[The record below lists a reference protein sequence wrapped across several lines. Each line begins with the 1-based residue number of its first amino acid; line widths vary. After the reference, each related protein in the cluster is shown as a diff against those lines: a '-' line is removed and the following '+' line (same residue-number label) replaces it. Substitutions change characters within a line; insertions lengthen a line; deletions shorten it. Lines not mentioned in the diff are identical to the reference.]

1 MIDLD
6 RGLVA
11 AKPRLTHLKRWALT
25 PIVAGVLL
33 SSSVSSIHAQSSQT
47 DRAFDTESLPPPI
60 SLFPD
65 PAASGSTTSAVPA
78 PPTVSDGEIA
88 VRQLE
93 AVSADSIGL
102 LDEFSG
108 GLPLNLWQG
117 TSKELVDLLLPKLPE
132 QVQSVVTRELVQ
144 RLLLSVARPPEETQA
159 QDVFVDM
166 TAVVP
171 SAIGFNVDDNLPE
184 DEDTSELA
192 EEQEQNLG
200 LALLEVRLSRLAAM
214 GDWASVQALLE
225 VVPQESFSDRMR
237 VLSTDLALVDGRVED
252 ACVTAQANL
261 RVSTDAYWQKTFAFC
276 QLRDGNVSSAYLT
289 IDLLREKGV
298 EDPAFFWVT
307 ELMAGNR
314 PITPAGLDRLT
325 PLQLAMLRS
334 AGRPFPPQLVTN
346 GDPTLLKVLATAEPL
361 YVADDGLDEKGSAER
376 IREALNRR
384 LDAAERAVGLGS
396 LDPQVLRSLYR
407 LEVEDAADSEKASDS
422 ETAQEEDTGPVGE
435 ELNLRSIPVRTPV
448 DRAKLFQLAEAQTN
462 LTARAEVISR
472 AIDFARND
480 RGQNG
485 PNVSVMGAVYAPL
498 LKTIE
503 PTGDLVW
510 FAGNAA
516 RALLA
521 TSEME
526 AGISWLELSQLYA
539 RTSIEASEVAAAM
552 WPTERQLQPT
562 ITNRFTPLR
571 LKRWEDSRP
580 PGLLAADKALI
591 LSAFMALGEPVAI
604 QDWLDLMDRR
614 THSSID
620 LPRPQIWNGLSLAAQ
635 NGRIGETVLFAVLAL
650 NEEGPASVSPVVLSH
665 VVSSLMSIGLEN
677 EARRVAVE
685 ASLAQGL

>member
-1 MIDLD
+1 MIDFD

-11 AKPRLTHLKRWALT
+11 AKPQLTQLKRWAFT
-25 PIVAGVLL
+25 PVLAGVLL
-33 SSSVSSIHAQSSQT
+33 ASSICSVHAQSFQADQT
-47 DRAFDTESLPPPI
+47 LDAESLPPPI

-65 PAASGSTTSAVPA
+65 QASSGSKSSAPLM
-78 PPTVSDGEIA
+78 VSDGEIA

-93 AVSADSIGL
+93 AVSTDSIGV
-102 LDEFSG
+102 LDEFSD
-108 GLPLNLWQG
+108 GLPLNLWEG

-132 QVQSVVTRELVQ
+132 QIQSVVTRELVR
-144 RLLLSVARPPEETQA
+144 RLLLSVARPPEETQT

-171 SAIGFNVDDNLPE
+171 SAIGFSVDDNLPE
-184 DEDTSELA
+184 NTPEIA
-192 EEQEQNLG
+192 EEQDAG
-200 LALLEVRLSRLAAM
+200 LALLEIRLSRLAAM

-225 VVPQESFSDRMR
+225 VIPQESFSDSMR
-237 VLSTDLALVDGRVED
+237 VLATDLALVDGRIED
-252 ACVTAQANL
+252 ACAAAQANL

-276 QLRDGNVSSAYLT
+276 QLREGSVSSAYLT

-314 PITPAGLDRLT
+314 PITPAGLARLT

-334 AGRPFPPQLVTN
+334 AGRPFPPQLVAN
-346 GDPTLLKVLATAEPL
+346 GDPTLLKVLATADPL
-361 YVADDGLDEKGSAER
+361 YVADDGLDEKGTAER
-376 IREALNRR
+376 MRDALNRR
-384 LDAAERAVGLGS
+384 LEAAERAVGLGA
-396 LDPQVLRSLYR
+396 LDPEVLRALYR
-407 LEVEDAADSEKASDS
+407 LEVEDFADSEQALDA
-422 ETAQEEDTGPVGE
+422 ETAQEEDTLPADE
-435 ELNLRSIPVRTPV
+435 ELNLRSIPVRTSV
-448 DRAKLFQLAEAQTN
+448 DRARLFQLAEAQTN

-526 AGISWLELSQLYA
+526 AGMAWLDLSQLYA

-580 PGLLAADKALI
+580 PGLRAADKALI
-591 LSAFMALGEPVAI
+591 LSSFMALGEPVDS

-635 NGRIGETVLFAVLAL
+635 SGRIGETVLFAVLAL
-650 NEEGPASVSPVVLSH
+650 NEDGPAAVSPVVLSH
-665 VVSSLMSIGLEN
+665 VVSSLKSIGLEN

-685 ASLAQGL
+685 AALAQGL